1 MLRILSRPL
10 PFAVAVTSAAL
21 VLSVYALDLAKQSD
35 GSYRSCLVRLKSADY
50 CRLLVSGR

>member
-1 MLRILSRPL
+1 VIRFLSRPL

-21 VLSVYALDLAKQSD
+21 LLSVYALDLAKQSD

>member
-1 MLRILSRPL
+1 MLRILSRPP

-21 VLSVYALDLAKQSD
+21 VLSLYALDLAKQSD
-35 GSYRSCLVRLKSADY
+35 GSYRSCLTRLKSADY